1 MRSGTDSGAW
11 LTNLTNVNKSSDLN
25 LSIRPVAG
33 ALGAEIQGV
42 DLGDASGRLIDDIRE
57 AFNRYHVLV
66 FREQELSPMAQKR
79 FAEHFG
85 CLETHPYITGL
96 DDHPEVVAVIKEPHE
111 TINFGGGW
119 HSDMSFLPAPP
130 LGSVLYALEV
140 PEYGGDT
147 VFSNQHAAYMALSDT
162 MKTIVNGLTGI
173 HSAASQYGA
182 GGDSDKHKNE
192 YGSMTLE
199 VSKQAHQLVEHPVV
213 RTHPE
218 SALRALYVNRPF
230 TERIKGMRKSESQAL
245 LAFLYQHCEEE
256 RFTCRVKWEVGT
268 VTMWD
273 NRIVQHYALNDYQ
286 GQRRHMHRVTI
297 EGDEP
302 V

>member
-119 HSDMSFLPAPP
+119 HSDMSFLPTPP

-199 VSKQAHQLVEHPVV
+199 VSEQAHQLVEHPVV

-218 SALRALYVNRPF
+218 SAL
-230 TERIKGMRKSESQAL
+230 
-245 LAFLYQHCEEE
+245 
-256 RFTCRVKWEVGT
+256 
-268 VTMWD
+268 
-273 NRIVQHYALNDYQ
+273 
-286 GQRRHMHRVTI
+286 
-297 EGDEP
+297 
-302 V
+302 